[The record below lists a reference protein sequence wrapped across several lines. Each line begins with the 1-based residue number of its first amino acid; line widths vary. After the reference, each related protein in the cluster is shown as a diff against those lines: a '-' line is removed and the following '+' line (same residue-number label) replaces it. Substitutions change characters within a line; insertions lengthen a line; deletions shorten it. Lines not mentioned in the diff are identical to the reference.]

1 VSSSSVYNS
10 FLGKI
15 KIMLIYFDFMLSH
28 LVTFINPLKTNRRP
42 LYLKT
47 QSIPRCKHFISVIKT
62 NQFML

>member
-28 LVTFINPLKTNRRP
+28 LVMFINVQKLM
-42 LYLKT
+42 Y
-47 QSIPRCKHFISVIKT
+47 V
-62 NQFML
+62 